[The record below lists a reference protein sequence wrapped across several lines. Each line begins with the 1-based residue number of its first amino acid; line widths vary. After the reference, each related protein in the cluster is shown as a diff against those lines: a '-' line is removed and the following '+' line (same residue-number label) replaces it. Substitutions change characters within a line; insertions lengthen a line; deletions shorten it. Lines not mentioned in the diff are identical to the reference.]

1 MIRTVMDPVC
11 EMEIRPDEA
20 VAVASFE
27 GHRVHFCSENC
38 YEEFIDVPHS
48 FVGWADDPGRKRGRR
63 RFRLDL
69 LGLANGGGTGR

>member
-1 MIRTVMDPVC
+1 LIRTVMDPVC
-11 EMEIRPDEA
+11 ETEIRPDEA